1 MKGAGETGPEPS
13 ASKDGF
19 GPLRRFLRSDPL
31 ESWRAASFL
40 RLVYLVVFYCQLL
53 VAALV
58 AVLLRALA
66 GASGTPSGLLAAV
79 LIAAAVA
86 QLPLAVASTVGLSR
100 VTSRQ
105 QALSRTLFMGVL
117 LSTTAWFA
125 ALALA
130 TGQGATASYALVAL
144 VLVAYALGFLMIGR
158 LARRSAELPPHA
170 PAKRGEGG
178 AQAS

>member
-1 MKGAGETGPEPS
+1 MP
-13 ASKDGF
+13 DDRRDRL
-19 GPLRRFLRSDPL
+19 GPLRRFLLSDPL

-40 RLVYLVVFYCQLL
+40 RLVYLVVFYGQLL

-58 AVLLRALA
+58 AMLLRALA
-66 GASGTPSGLLAAV
+66 GGSGAPSGLLAAV

-86 QLPLAVASTVGLSR
+86 QLPLAVASTAGLGR
-100 VTSRQ
+100 VASRQ

-130 TGQGATASYALVAL
+130 TGQGATASYALTAL

-158 LARRSAELPPHA
+158 LARRAAELPPQA
-170 PAKRGEGG
+170 PRQGEDGV
-178 AQAS
+178 QAS